1 MARSSVAAHIRT
13 ATQFALVSAMVGA
26 FTVVPAT
33 AQGAPS
39 LLDAPRQP
47 AGPAAPAAQPAAQ
60 PTAPAANSKAGSGSA
75 NARYASGGWTYTAVA
90 SNPVNGDVYAVSLAQ
105 GGKPA
110 GHLLRFAPNSERVTD
125 LGLLPVDGIA
135 SRDVTSAA
143 FTSHGTLAL
152 FNGAEFFT
160 IDLSGDG
167 GVAHLDTV
175 AALPAVEQVIE
186 VDGEQG
192 SVDTLSAWTSA
203 IGDTEDELHAVSRD
217 REGRLFAW
225 RLDTA
230 TGDAV
235 VSPLQVKPGLD
246 VTQVGELN
254 YAYAKDAATLVFA
267 DDQARSIEV
276 RDGVVVGTYVAPSV
290 TENFRELAY
299 LPKGAPYKPV
309 TQPAEPPAPTPARPP
324 AAVKEHAAPPALP
337 TTTAPQTEPIP
348 GAPAP
353 EALVELDT
361 GAPEDEAREVKVTVA
376 TERGAA
382 VEGAAVEVPELGIAE
397 TTDKNGEVVLPIP
410 AGVGDT
416 DVVVAGAAGDGVTRL
431 NAGTKALRVYAA
443 EDAEDANT
451 ADAATFKDST
461 IRVLVETDDGQPV
474 QQAEVY
480 SRDGLAIQVNG
491 LTNDDGYVDVVVPGD
506 VGTARTIELGVRS
519 APAGYTTATKEVDRY
534 EDGITITLPAAESTK
549 SRPGE
554 ILEAIDEAKDVL
566 GVLAGP
572 AAAAGFAAS
581 RGGAAATTTRPN
593 INAARTTGTTTS
605 ATGTATTGTAATGT
619 ATATPTRSTG
629 RTTSATSTRSAVQ
642 ATGSRTTS
650 ASSTTAKSSTT
661 SSSTSAKR
669 GDLANTGTPMR
680 TVIAL
685 GILAMLIG
693 AAYVAL
699 GRRRD

>member
-1 MARSSVAAHIRT
+1 M
-13 ATQFALVSAMVGA
+13 
-26 FTVVPAT
+26 
-33 AQGAPS
+33 
-39 LLDAPRQP
+39 
-47 AGPAAPAAQPAAQ
+47 
-60 PTAPAANSKAGSGSA
+60 
-75 NARYASGGWTYTAVA
+75 
-90 SNPVNGDVYAVSLAQ
+90 
-105 GGKPA
+105 
-110 GHLLRFAPNSERVTD
+110 
-125 LGLLPVDGIA
+125 
-135 SRDVTSAA
+135 
-143 FTSHGTLAL
+143 
-152 FNGAEFFT
+152 
-160 IDLSGDG
+160 
-167 GVAHLDTV
+167 
-175 AALPAVEQVIE
+175 
-186 VDGEQG
+186 
-192 SVDTLSAWTSA
+192 
-203 IGDTEDELHAVSRD
+203 
-217 REGRLFAW
+217 
-225 RLDTA
+225 
-230 TGDAV
+230 
-235 VSPLQVKPGLD
+235 
-246 VTQVGELN
+246 
-254 YAYAKDAATLVFA
+254 
-267 DDQARSIEV
+267 
-276 RDGVVVGTYVAPSV
+276 
-290 TENFRELAY
+290 
-299 LPKGAPYKPV
+299 
-309 TQPAEPPAPTPARPP
+309 
-324 AAVKEHAAPPALP
+324 
-337 TTTAPQTEPIP
+337 TT
-348 GAPAP
+348 
-353 EALVELDT
+353 
-361 GAPEDEAREVKVTVA
+361 
-376 TERGAA
+376 
-382 VEGAAVEVPELGIAE
+382 
-397 TTDKNGEVVLPIP
+397 
-410 AGVGDT
+410 
-416 DVVVAGAAGDGVTRL
+416 L

-443 EDAEDANT
+443 EDAEGAEDADT
-451 ADAATFKDST
+451 ADAARFKDST
-461 IRVLVETDDGQPV
+461 IRVFVETDDGQPV

-519 APAGYTTATKEVDRY
+519 APAGYATATKEVDRY

-581 RGGAAATTTRPN
+581 RGGEAATTTRPN

>member
-1 MARSSVAAHIRT
+1 MARSTLAAHIRT
-13 ATQFALVSAMVGA
+13 TAQFVLVSAMIGA
-26 FTVVPAT
+26 SAVVPVSAY
-33 AQGAPS
+33 GAPS
-39 LLDAPRQP
+39 LLDALRQ
-47 AGPAAPAAQPAAQ
+47 APAIHPPVTQPVH
-60 PTAPAANSKAGSGSA
+60 PGSGSA
-75 NARYASGGWTYTAVA
+75 KARYASGGWTYTALA
-90 SNPVNGDVYAVSLAQ
+90 FNPINGDMYAVSLAQ

-110 GHLLRFAPNSERVTD
+110 GHLLRFAPNSEQVTD
-125 LGLLPVDGIA
+125 LGPLPLDGA
-135 SRDVTSAA
+135 DTGAFTSAA
-143 FTSHGTLAL
+143 FTAGGVLAL
-152 FNGAEFFT
+152 LNTSEFFT
-160 IDLSGDG
+160 IDLSGDLG
-167 GVAHLDTV
+167 PTRLDTV
-175 AALPAVEQVIE
+175 ATLPAVRHEIE
-186 VDGEQG
+186 VDGERG

-203 IGDTEDELHAVSRD
+203 TGDAEDELHAISRD
-217 REGRLFAW
+217 RQGRLLAW
-225 RLDTA
+225 QLDTA
-230 TGDAV
+230 TGNAV
-235 VSPLQVKPGLD
+235 VNPLDVKPGVD

-254 YAYAKDAATLVFA
+254 YAFAKDAATLVFA
-267 DDQARSIEV
+267 DNQARSLEV

-309 TQPAEPPAPTPARPP
+309 TQPAEPAAPAPTRSP

-337 TTTAPQTEPIP
+337 TTTAPQMEPTP

-353 EALVELDT
+353 ETLVEVDT

-382 VEGAAVEVPELGIAE
+382 VEGAAVEVPELGITE

-431 NAGTKALRVYAA
+431 NAGTKALRVYAT
-443 EDAEDANT
+443 EDADTAHT
-451 ADAATFKDST
+451 ADTAGGADAATFKDST

-554 ILEAIDEAKDVL
+554 ILEVIDEAKEAL
-566 GVLAGP
+566 GVIAGP

-581 RGGAAATTTRPN
+581 RGGEAATTTRPN

-650 ASSTTAKSSTT
+650 ASSTAAKSSTT

>member
-186 VDGEQG
+186 VDGERG

>member
-1 MARSSVAAHIRT
+1 MARSTLAAHIRT
-13 ATQFALVSAMVGA
+13 TAQFALVSAMIGA
-26 FTVVPAT
+26 SAVVPVSAY
-33 AQGAPS
+33 GAPS
-39 LLDAPRQP
+39 LLDALRQ
-47 AGPAAPAAQPAAQ
+47 APAIHPPVTQPVH
-60 PTAPAANSKAGSGSA
+60 PGSGSA
-75 NARYASGGWTYTAVA
+75 KARYASGGWTYTALA
-90 SNPVNGDVYAVSLAQ
+90 FNPINGDIYAVSLAQ

-110 GHLLRFAPNSERVTD
+110 GHLLRFAPNSEQVTD
-125 LGLLPVDGIA
+125 LGPLPLDGA
-135 SRDVTSAA
+135 DTGAFTSAA
-143 FTSHGTLAL
+143 FTAGGVLAL
-152 FNGAEFFT
+152 LNTSEFFT
-160 IDLSGDG
+160 IDLSGDLG
-167 GVAHLDTV
+167 PTRLDTV
-175 AALPAVEQVIE
+175 ATLPAVRHEIE
-186 VDGEQG
+186 VDGERG

-203 IGDTEDELHAVSRD
+203 TGDAEDELHAISRD
-217 REGRLFAW
+217 RQGRLLAW
-225 RLDTA
+225 QLDTA
-230 TGDAV
+230 TGNAV
-235 VSPLQVKPGLD
+235 VNPLDVKPGVD

-254 YAYAKDAATLVFA
+254 YAFAKDAATLVFA
-267 DDQARSIEV
+267 DNQARSLEV

-309 TQPAEPPAPTPARPP
+309 TQPAEPAAPAPTRPP

-337 TTTAPQTEPIP
+337 TTTAPQTEPTP

-361 GAPEDEAREVKVTVA
+361 GVPEDEAREVKVTVA

-382 VEGAAVEVPELGIAE
+382 VEGAAVEVPELGITE

-416 DVVVAGAAGDGVTRL
+416 DVVVAGAAGDGVTTL
-431 NAGTKALRVYAA
+431 NAGTKALRVYAT
-443 EDAEDANT
+443 EDADTAHT
-451 ADAATFKDST
+451 ADTAGGADAATFKDST

-480 SRDGLAIQVNG
+480 SRDGLAIQVTG

-554 ILEAIDEAKDVL
+554 ILEVIDEAKEAL
-566 GVLAGP
+566 GVIAGP

-581 RGGAAATTTRPN
+581 RGGEAATTTRPN

-629 RTTSATSTRSAVQ
+629 RTTSATSTSSAVQ

-650 ASSTTAKSSTT
+650 ASSMTAKSSTT

-693 AAYVAL
+693 AAYLAL

>member
-1 MARSSVAAHIRT
+1 MARSTLAAHIRT
-13 ATQFALVSAMVGA
+13 TAQFALVSAMIGA
-26 FTVVPAT
+26 SAVIPVNAY
-33 AQGAPS
+33 GAPS
-39 LLDAPRQP
+39 LLDALRQ
-47 AGPAAPAAQPAAQ
+47 APAIHPPATQPVH
-60 PTAPAANSKAGSGSA
+60 PGSGSA
-75 NARYASGGWTYTAVA
+75 KARYASGGWTYTSLAF
-90 SNPVNGDVYAVSLAQ
+90 NPINGDMYAVSLAQ

-110 GHLLRFAPNSERVTD
+110 GHLLRFAPNSEQVTD
-125 LGLLPVDGIA
+125 LGPLSLDGA
-135 SRDVTSAA
+135 DTGAFTSAA
-143 FTSHGTLAL
+143 FTAGGVLAL
-152 FNGAEFFT
+152 LNASEFFT
-160 IDLSGDG
+160 IDLSGDLG
-167 GVAHLDTV
+167 PTRLDTV
-175 AALPAVEQVIE
+175 ATLPAVRHEIE
-186 VDGEQG
+186 VDGERG

-203 IGDTEDELHAVSRD
+203 TGDAEDELHAISRD
-217 REGRLFAW
+217 RQGRLLAW
-225 RLDTA
+225 QLDTA
-230 TGDAV
+230 TGNAV
-235 VSPLQVKPGLD
+235 VNPLDVKPGVD

-254 YAYAKDAATLVFA
+254 YAFAKDAATLVFA
-267 DDQARSIEV
+267 DNQARSLEV

-309 TQPAEPPAPTPARPP
+309 TQPAEPPAPTPTRPP

-337 TTTAPQTEPIP
+337 TTTAPQTEPTP

-353 EALVELDT
+353 EALVEVDT
-361 GAPEDEAREVKVTVA
+361 GVPEDEAREVKVTVA

-382 VEGAAVEVPELGIAE
+382 VEGAAVEVPELGIAA

-416 DVVVAGAAGDGVTRL
+416 DVVVADAAGDGVTTL

-443 EDAEDANT
+443 EDAEGAEDADT
-451 ADAATFKDST
+451 ADAARFKDST
-461 IRVLVETDDGQPV
+461 IRVFVETDDGQPV

-480 SRDGLAIQVNG
+480 SRDGLAIQVTG
-491 LTNDDGYVDVVVPGD
+491 LTNEDGYVDVVVPGD

-554 ILEAIDEAKDVL
+554 ILEAIDEAKEAL
-566 GVLAGP
+566 GVIAGP

-619 ATATPTRSTG
+619 VTPTRSTG
-629 RTTSATSTRSAVQ
+629 RTTSATSTSSAVQ

-650 ASSTTAKSSTT
+650 ASRTTAKSSTT

>member
-1 MARSSVAAHIRT
+1 MARSTLAAHIRT
-13 ATQFALVSAMVGA
+13 TAQFALVSAMIGA
-26 FTVVPAT
+26 SAVVPVSAY
-33 AQGAPS
+33 GAPS
-39 LLDAPRQP
+39 LLDALRQ
-47 AGPAAPAAQPAAQ
+47 APAIHPPVTQPVH
-60 PTAPAANSKAGSGSA
+60 PGSGSA
-75 NARYASGGWTYTAVA
+75 KARYASGGWTYTALA
-90 SNPVNGDVYAVSLAQ
+90 FNPINGDIYAVSLAQ

-110 GHLLRFAPNSERVTD
+110 GHLLRFAPNSEQVTD
-125 LGLLPVDGIA
+125 LGPLPLDGA
-135 SRDVTSAA
+135 DTGAFTSAA
-143 FTSHGTLAL
+143 FTAGGVLAL
-152 FNGAEFFT
+152 LNTSEFFT
-160 IDLSGDG
+160 IDLSGDLG
-167 GVAHLDTV
+167 PTRLDTV
-175 AALPAVEQVIE
+175 ATLPAVRHEIE
-186 VDGEQG
+186 VDGERG

-203 IGDTEDELHAVSRD
+203 TGDAEDELHAISRD
-217 REGRLFAW
+217 RQGRLLAW
-225 RLDTA
+225 QLDTA
-230 TGDAV
+230 TGNAV
-235 VSPLQVKPGLD
+235 VSPLDVKPGLD

-254 YAYAKDAATLVFA
+254 YAFAKDAATLVFA
-267 DDQARSIEV
+267 DNQARSLEV

-309 TQPAEPPAPTPARPP
+309 TQPAEPPAPTPTRPP

-337 TTTAPQTEPIP
+337 TTTAPQTEPTP

-382 VEGAAVEVPELGIAE
+382 VEGAAVEVPELGIAA

-416 DVVVAGAAGDGVTRL
+416 DVVVAGAAGDGVTTL
-431 NAGTKALRVYAA
+431 NAGTTALRVYAA
-443 EDAEDANT
+443 EDAEDADT
-451 ADAATFKDST
+451 ADAARFKDST
-461 IRVLVETDDGQPV
+461 IRVFVETDDGQPV

-491 LTNDDGYVDVVVPGD
+491 LTNEDGYVDVVVPGD

-519 APAGYTTATKEVDRY
+519 APAGYATATKEVDRY

-554 ILEAIDEAKDVL
+554 ILEAIDEAKEAL
-566 GVLAGP
+566 GVIAGP

-650 ASSTTAKSSTT
+650 ASSMTAKSSTT

>member
-1 MARSSVAAHIRT
+1 MARSTLAAHIRT
-13 ATQFALVSAMVGA
+13 TAQFVLVSAMIGA
-26 FTVVPAT
+26 SAVIPVNAY
-33 AQGAPS
+33 GAPS
-39 LLDAPRQP
+39 LLDALRQ
-47 AGPAAPAAQPAAQ
+47 APAIHPPATQPVH
-60 PTAPAANSKAGSGSA
+60 PGSGSA
-75 NARYASGGWTYTAVA
+75 KARYASGGWTYTALA
-90 SNPVNGDVYAVSLAQ
+90 FNPINGDMYAVSLAQ

-110 GHLLRFAPNSERVTD
+110 GHLLRFAPNSEQVTD
-125 LGLLPVDGIA
+125 LGPLPLDGA
-135 SRDVTSAA
+135 DTGAFTSAA
-143 FTSHGTLAL
+143 FTAGGVLAL
-152 FNGAEFFT
+152 LNTSEFFT
-160 IDLSGDG
+160 IDLSGDLG
-167 GVAHLDTV
+167 PTRLDTV
-175 AALPAVEQVIE
+175 ATLPAVRHEIE
-186 VDGEQG
+186 VDGERG

-203 IGDTEDELHAVSRD
+203 TGDAEDELHAISRD
-217 REGRLFAW
+217 RQGRLLAW
-225 RLDTA
+225 QLDTA
-230 TGDAV
+230 TGNAV
-235 VSPLQVKPGLD
+235 VSPLDVKPGLD

-254 YAYAKDAATLVFA
+254 YAFAKDATTLVFA
-267 DDQARSIEV
+267 DNQARSLEV

-309 TQPAEPPAPTPARPP
+309 TQPAEPPAPTPTRPP

-337 TTTAPQTEPIP
+337 TTTAPQTEPTP

-361 GAPEDEAREVKVTVA
+361 GVPEDEAREVKVTVA

-382 VEGAAVEVPELGIAE
+382 VEGAAVEVPELGITE

-416 DVVVAGAAGDGVTRL
+416 DVVVAGAAGDGVTTL

-443 EDAEDANT
+443 EDAEDADT
-451 ADAATFKDST
+451 ADAARFKDST
-461 IRVLVETDDGQPV
+461 IRVFVETDDGQPV

-480 SRDGLAIQVNG
+480 SRDGLAIQVTG
-491 LTNDDGYVDVVVPGD
+491 LTNEDGYVDVVVPGD

-534 EDGITITLPAAESTK
+534 EDGTTITLPAAESTK

-554 ILEAIDEAKDVL
+554 ILEVIDEAKEAL
-566 GVLAGP
+566 GVIAGP

-629 RTTSATSTRSAVQ
+629 RTTSATSTSSAVQ

-650 ASSTTAKSSTT
+650 ASSMTAKSSTT

>member
-1 MARSSVAAHIRT
+1 MARSTLVAHIRT
-13 ATQFALVSAMVGA
+13 TAQFALVSAMIGA
-26 FTVVPAT
+26 SAVVPVSAY
-33 AQGAPS
+33 GAPS
-39 LLDAPRQP
+39 LLDALRQ
-47 AGPAAPAAQPAAQ
+47 APAIHPPATQPVH
-60 PTAPAANSKAGSGSA
+60 PGSGSA
-75 NARYASGGWTYTAVA
+75 KARYASGGWTYTALA
-90 SNPVNGDVYAVSLAQ
+90 FNPINGDIYAVSLAQ

-110 GHLLRFAPNSERVTD
+110 GHLLRFAPNSEQVTD
-125 LGLLPVDGIA
+125 LGPLPLDGA
-135 SRDVTSAA
+135 DTGAFTSAA
-143 FTSHGTLAL
+143 FTAGGVLAL
-152 FNGAEFFT
+152 LNTSEFFT
-160 IDLSGDG
+160 IDLSGDLG
-167 GVAHLDTV
+167 PTRLDTV
-175 AALPAVEQVIE
+175 ATLPAVRHEIE
-186 VDGEQG
+186 VDGERG

-203 IGDTEDELHAVSRD
+203 TGDAEDELHAISRD
-217 REGRLFAW
+217 RQGRLLAW
-225 RLDTA
+225 QLDTA
-230 TGDAV
+230 TGNAV
-235 VSPLQVKPGLD
+235 VSPLDVKPGVD

-254 YAYAKDAATLVFA
+254 YAFAKDAATLVFA
-267 DDQARSIEV
+267 DNQARSLEV

-309 TQPAEPPAPTPARPP
+309 TQPAEPAAPAPTRSP

-337 TTTAPQTEPIP
+337 TTTAPQTEPTP

-361 GAPEDEAREVKVTVA
+361 GVPEDEAREVKVTVA

-382 VEGAAVEVPELGIAE
+382 VEGAAVEVPELGITE

-416 DVVVAGAAGDGVTRL
+416 DVVVAGAAGDGVTTL

-443 EDAEDANT
+443 EDAEDADT
-451 ADAATFKDST
+451 ADAARFKDST
-461 IRVLVETDDGQPV
+461 IRVFVETDDGQPV

-480 SRDGLAIQVNG
+480 SRDGLAIQVTG
-491 LTNDDGYVDVVVPGD
+491 LTNEDGYVDVVVPGD

-519 APAGYTTATKEVDRY
+519 APAGYATATKEVDRY

-554 ILEAIDEAKDVL
+554 ILEVIDEAKEAL
-566 GVLAGP
+566 GVIAGP

-629 RTTSATSTRSAVQ
+629 RTTSATSTSSAVQ

>member
-1 MARSSVAAHIRT
+1 MARSTLAAHIRT
-13 ATQFALVSAMVGA
+13 TAQFALVSAMIGA
-26 FTVVPAT
+26 SAVIPVNAY
-33 AQGAPS
+33 GAPS
-39 LLDAPRQP
+39 LLDALRQSPALHPPATQP
-47 AGPAAPAAQPAAQ
+47 AHP
-60 PTAPAANSKAGSGSA
+60 GSGSA
-75 NARYASGGWTYTAVA
+75 KARYASGGWTYTALA
-90 SNPVNGDVYAVSLAQ
+90 FNPINGDMYAVSLAQ

-110 GHLLRFAPNSERVTD
+110 GHLLRFAPNSEQVTD
-125 LGLLPVDGIA
+125 LGPLPLDGA
-135 SRDVTSAA
+135 DTGAFTSAA
-143 FTSHGTLAL
+143 FTAGGVLAL
-152 FNGAEFFT
+152 LNASEFFT
-160 IDLSGDG
+160 IDLSGDLG
-167 GVAHLDTV
+167 PTRLDTV
-175 AALPAVEQVIE
+175 ATLPAVRHEIE
-186 VDGEQG
+186 VDGERG
-192 SVDTLSAWTSA
+192 SVDTLSAWASA
-203 IGDTEDELHAVSRD
+203 TGDVEDELHAISRD
-217 REGRLFAW
+217 RQGRLLAW
-225 RLDTA
+225 QLDTA
-230 TGDAV
+230 TGNAV
-235 VSPLQVKPGLD
+235 VSPLDVKPGLD

-254 YAYAKDAATLVFA
+254 YAFAKDAATLVFA
-267 DDQARSIEV
+267 DNQARSLEV

-309 TQPAEPPAPTPARPP
+309 TQPAEPPAPTPTRPP

-337 TTTAPQTEPIP
+337 TTTAPQTEPTP

-353 EALVELDT
+353 ETLVEVDT

-382 VEGAAVEVPELGIAE
+382 VEGAAVEVPELGITE

-416 DVVVAGAAGDGVTRL
+416 DVVVAGAAGDGVTTL

-443 EDAEDANT
+443 EDAEDADT
-451 ADAATFKDST
+451 ADAARFKDST
-461 IRVLVETDDGQPV
+461 IRVFVETDDGQPV

-506 VGTARTIELGVRS
+506 VGTARIIELGVRS
-519 APAGYTTATKEVDRY
+519 APAGYATATKEVDRY

-581 RGGAAATTTRPN
+581 RGGEAATTTRPN

-650 ASSTTAKSSTT
+650 ASRTTAKSSTT

>member
-1 MARSSVAAHIRT
+1 MARSTLAAHIRT
-13 ATQFALVSAMVGA
+13 TAQFALVSAMIGA
-26 FTVVPAT
+26 SAVIPVNAY
-33 AQGAPS
+33 GAPS
-39 LLDAPRQP
+39 LLDALRQ
-47 AGPAAPAAQPAAQ
+47 APAIHPPATQPVH
-60 PTAPAANSKAGSGSA
+60 PGSGSA
-75 NARYASGGWTYTAVA
+75 KARYASGGWTYTSLAF
-90 SNPVNGDVYAVSLAQ
+90 NPINGDMYAVSLAQ

-110 GHLLRFAPNSERVTD
+110 GHLLRFAPNSEQVTD
-125 LGLLPVDGIA
+125 LGPLSLDGA
-135 SRDVTSAA
+135 DTGAFTSAA
-143 FTSHGTLAL
+143 FTAGGVLAL
-152 FNGAEFFT
+152 LNASEFFT
-160 IDLSGDG
+160 IDLSGDLG
-167 GVAHLDTV
+167 PTRLDTV
-175 AALPAVEQVIE
+175 ATLPAVRHEIE
-186 VDGEQG
+186 VDGERG

-203 IGDTEDELHAVSRD
+203 TGDAEDELHAISRD
-217 REGRLFAW
+217 RQGRLLAW
-225 RLDTA
+225 QLDTA
-230 TGDAV
+230 TGNAV
-235 VSPLQVKPGLD
+235 VNPLDVKPGVD

-254 YAYAKDAATLVFA
+254 YAFAKDAATLVFA
-267 DDQARSIEV
+267 DNQARSLEV

-309 TQPAEPPAPTPARPP
+309 TQPAEPPAPTPTRPP

-337 TTTAPQTEPIP
+337 TTTAPQTEPTP

-353 EALVELDT
+353 EALVEVDT

-382 VEGAAVEVPELGIAE
+382 VEGAAVEVPELGIAA

-416 DVVVAGAAGDGVTRL
+416 DVVVAGAAGDGVTTL

-443 EDAEDANT
+443 EGAEDADT
-451 ADAATFKDST
+451 ADAARFKDST
-461 IRVLVETDDGQPV
+461 IRVFVETDDGQPV

-480 SRDGLAIQVNG
+480 SRDGLAIQVTG
-491 LTNDDGYVDVVVPGD
+491 LTNEDGYVDVVVPGD

-519 APAGYTTATKEVDRY
+519 APAGYATATKEVDRY

-605 ATGTATTGTAATGT
+605 ATGTATTGTATT

-629 RTTSATSTRSAVQ
+629 RTTSATSTSSAVQ

-650 ASSTTAKSSTT
+650 ASSMTAKSSTT

>member
-1 MARSSVAAHIRT
+1 MARSTLAAHIRT
-13 ATQFALVSAMVGA
+13 TTRFALVSAMIGA
-26 FTVVPAT
+26 SAVIPVNAY
-33 AQGAPS
+33 GAPS
-39 LLDAPRQP
+39 LLDALRQ
-47 AGPAAPAAQPAAQ
+47 APALHPPATQPVH
-60 PTAPAANSKAGSGSA
+60 PGSGSA
-75 NARYASGGWTYTAVA
+75 KARYASDGWTYTALA
-90 SNPVNGDVYAVSLAQ
+90 FNPINGDMYAVSLAQ

-110 GHLLRFAPNSERVTD
+110 GHLLRFAPNSEQVTD
-125 LGLLPVDGIA
+125 LGPLPLDGA
-135 SRDVTSAA
+135 DTGAFTSAA
-143 FTSHGTLAL
+143 FTAGGVLAL
-152 FNGAEFFT
+152 LNASEFFT
-160 IDLSGDG
+160 IDLSGDLG
-167 GVAHLDTV
+167 PTRLDTV
-175 AALPAVEQVIE
+175 ATLPAVRHEIE
-186 VDGEQG
+186 IDGERG

-203 IGDTEDELHAVSRD
+203 TGDAEDELHAISRD
-217 REGRLFAW
+217 RQGRLLAW
-225 RLDTA
+225 QLDTA
-230 TGDAV
+230 TGNAV
-235 VSPLQVKPGLD
+235 VSPLDVKPGLD

-254 YAYAKDAATLVFA
+254 YAFAKDATTLVFA
-267 DDQARSIEV
+267 DNQARSLEV

-299 LPKGAPYKPV
+299 LSKGAPYKPV
-309 TQPAEPPAPTPARPP
+309 TQPAEPAAPTPTRPP

-337 TTTAPQTEPIP
+337 TTTAPQTEPTP

-353 EALVELDT
+353 ETLVEVDT

-382 VEGAAVEVPELGIAE
+382 VEGATVEVPELGIAA

-410 AGVGDT
+410 AGAGDT
-416 DVVVAGAAGDGVTRL
+416 DVVVAGAAGDGVTTL

-461 IRVLVETDDGQPV
+461 IRVFVETDDGQPV

-480 SRDGLAIQVNG
+480 SRDGLAIQVTG
-491 LTNDDGYVDVVVPGD
+491 LTNEDGYVDVVVPGD

-534 EDGITITLPAAESTK
+534 EDGTTITLPAAESTK

-554 ILEAIDEAKDVL
+554 ILEVIDEAKEAL
-566 GVLAGP
+566 GVIAGP

-581 RGGAAATTTRPN
+581 RGGEAATTTRPN

-650 ASSTTAKSSTT
+650 ASRTTAKSSTT

>member
-1 MARSSVAAHIRT
+1 MARSTLAAHIRT
-13 ATQFALVSAMVGA
+13 TAQFALVSAMIGA
-26 FTVVPAT
+26 SAVVPVSAY
-33 AQGAPS
+33 GAPS
-39 LLDAPRQP
+39 LLDALRQ
-47 AGPAAPAAQPAAQ
+47 APAIHPPVTQPVH
-60 PTAPAANSKAGSGSA
+60 PGSGSA
-75 NARYASGGWTYTAVA
+75 KARYASGGWTYTALA
-90 SNPVNGDVYAVSLAQ
+90 FNPINGDIYAVSLAQ

-110 GHLLRFAPNSERVTD
+110 GHLLRFAPNSEQVTD
-125 LGLLPVDGIA
+125 LGPLPLDGA
-135 SRDVTSAA
+135 DTGAFTSAA
-143 FTSHGTLAL
+143 FTAGGVLAL
-152 FNGAEFFT
+152 LNTSEFFT
-160 IDLSGDG
+160 IDLSGDLG
-167 GVAHLDTV
+167 PTRLDTV
-175 AALPAVEQVIE
+175 ATLPAVRHEIE
-186 VDGEQG
+186 VDGERG

-203 IGDTEDELHAVSRD
+203 TGDAEDELHAISRD
-217 REGRLFAW
+217 RQGRLLAW
-225 RLDTA
+225 QLDTA
-230 TGDAV
+230 TGNAV
-235 VSPLQVKPGLD
+235 VNPLDVKPGVD

-254 YAYAKDAATLVFA
+254 YAFAKDAATLVFA
-267 DDQARSIEV
+267 DNQARSLEV

-309 TQPAEPPAPTPARPP
+309 TQPAEPAAPAPTRPP

-337 TTTAPQTEPIP
+337 TTTAPQTEPTP

-361 GAPEDEAREVKVTVA
+361 GVPEDEAREVKVTVA

-382 VEGAAVEVPELGIAE
+382 VEGAAVEVPELGITE

-416 DVVVAGAAGDGVTRL
+416 DVVVAGAAGDGVTTL

-443 EDAEDANT
+443 EDAEDADT
-451 ADAATFKDST
+451 ADAARFKDST
-461 IRVLVETDDGQPV
+461 IRVFVETDDGQPV

-480 SRDGLAIQVNG
+480 SRDGLAIQVTG
-491 LTNDDGYVDVVVPGD
+491 LTNEDGYVDVVVPGD

-534 EDGITITLPAAESTK
+534 EDGTTITLPAAESTK

-554 ILEAIDEAKDVL
+554 ILEVIDEAKEAL
-566 GVLAGP
+566 GVIAGP

-629 RTTSATSTRSAVQ
+629 RTTSATSTSSAVQ

-650 ASSTTAKSSTT
+650 ASSMTAKSSTT

>member
-1 MARSSVAAHIRT
+1 MARSTLAAHIRT
-13 ATQFALVSAMVGA
+13 TAQFALVSAMIGA
-26 FTVVPAT
+26 SAVIPVSAY
-33 AQGAPS
+33 GAPS
-39 LLDAPRQP
+39 LLDALRQ
-47 AGPAAPAAQPAAQ
+47 APAIHPPATQPVH
-60 PTAPAANSKAGSGSA
+60 PGSGSA
-75 NARYASGGWTYTAVA
+75 KARYASGGWTYTSLAF
-90 SNPVNGDVYAVSLAQ
+90 NPINGDMYAVSLAQ

-110 GHLLRFAPNSERVTD
+110 GHLLRFAPNSEQVTD
-125 LGLLPVDGIA
+125 LGPLPLDGA
-135 SRDVTSAA
+135 DTGAFTSAA
-143 FTSHGTLAL
+143 FTAGGVLAL
-152 FNGAEFFT
+152 LNTSEFFT
-160 IDLSGDG
+160 IDLSGDLG
-167 GVAHLDTV
+167 PTRLDTV
-175 AALPAVEQVIE
+175 ATLPAVRHEIE
-186 VDGEQG
+186 VDGERG

-203 IGDTEDELHAVSRD
+203 TGDAEDELHAISRD
-217 REGRLFAW
+217 RQGRLLAW
-225 RLDTA
+225 QLDTA
-230 TGDAV
+230 TGNAV
-235 VSPLQVKPGLD
+235 VNPLDVKPGVD

-254 YAYAKDAATLVFA
+254 YAFAKDAATLVFA
-267 DDQARSIEV
+267 DNQARSLEV

-309 TQPAEPPAPTPARPP
+309 TQPAEPAAPAPTRSP

-337 TTTAPQTEPIP
+337 TTTAPQTEPTP

-353 EALVELDT
+353 ETLVEVDT

-382 VEGAAVEVPELGIAE
+382 VEGAAVEVPELGIAA

-416 DVVVAGAAGDGVTRL
+416 DVVVAGAAGDGVTTL

-443 EDAEDANT
+443 EDAEGAEDADT
-451 ADAATFKDST
+451 ADAARFKDST
-461 IRVLVETDDGQPV
+461 IRVFVETDDGQPV

-480 SRDGLAIQVNG
+480 SRDGLAIQVTG
-491 LTNDDGYVDVVVPGD
+491 LTNEDGYVDVVVPGD

-581 RGGAAATTTRPN
+581 RGGEAATTTRPN

-650 ASSTTAKSSTT
+650 ASSTAAKSSTT

>member
-1 MARSSVAAHIRT
+1 MARSTLAAHIRT
-13 ATQFALVSAMVGA
+13 TTRFALVSAMIGA
-26 FTVVPAT
+26 SAVVSVSAH
-33 AQGAPS
+33 GAPS
-39 LLDAPRQP
+39 LLDTLRQAPAIHPPATQP
-47 AGPAAPAAQPAAQ
+47 AHP
-60 PTAPAANSKAGSGSA
+60 GSGSA
-75 NARYASGGWTYTAVA
+75 KARYASGGWTYTALA
-90 SNPVNGDVYAVSLAQ
+90 FNPINGDMYAVSLAQ

-186 VDGEQG
+186 VDGERG

-203 IGDTEDELHAVSRD
+203 IGDTEDELHAISRD
-217 REGRLFAW
+217 RDGRLFAW
-225 RLDTA
+225 QLDTT
-230 TGDAV
+230 TGNAV
-235 VSPLQVKPGLD
+235 VNPLDVKPGLD

-254 YAYAKDAATLVFA
+254 YAFAKDAATLVFA
-267 DDQARSIEV
+267 DNQARSLEV

-299 LPKGAPYKPV
+299 LPKEAPYKPV

-337 TTTAPQTEPIP
+337 TTTAPQTEPTP

-361 GAPEDEAREVKVTVA
+361 GAPEDEAREVKVTVT

-382 VEGAAVEVPELGIAE
+382 VEGATVEIPELGIAE

-431 NAGTKALRVYAA
+431 NAGTKALRVYAT
-443 EDAEDANT
+443 EDADTAHT
-451 ADAATFKDST
+451 ADTAGGADAATFKDST

-581 RGGAAATTTRPN
+581 RGGEAATTTRPN

-619 ATATPTRSTG
+619 ATASPTRSTG

-642 ATGSRTTS
+642 TTGSRTTS
-650 ASSTTAKSSTT
+650 ASSTAAKSSTT

-685 GILAMLIG
+685 GILAMLVG

>member
-1 MARSSVAAHIRT
+1 MARSTLAAHIRT
-13 ATQFALVSAMVGA
+13 TTRFALVSAMIGA
-26 FTVVPAT
+26 SAVVPVSAY
-33 AQGAPS
+33 GAPS
-39 LLDAPRQP
+39 LLDALRQ
-47 AGPAAPAAQPAAQ
+47 APAIHPPVTQPVH
-60 PTAPAANSKAGSGSA
+60 PGSGSA
-75 NARYASGGWTYTAVA
+75 KARYASGGWTYTALA
-90 SNPVNGDVYAVSLAQ
+90 FNPINGDIYAVSLAQ

-110 GHLLRFAPNSERVTD
+110 GHLLRFAPNSEQVTD
-125 LGLLPVDGIA
+125 LGPLPLDGA
-135 SRDVTSAA
+135 DTGAFTSAA
-143 FTSHGTLAL
+143 FTAGGVLAL
-152 FNGAEFFT
+152 LNASEFFT
-160 IDLSGDG
+160 IDLSGDLG
-167 GVAHLDTV
+167 PTRLDTV
-175 AALPAVEQVIE
+175 ATLPAVRHEIE
-186 VDGEQG
+186 VDGERG

-203 IGDTEDELHAVSRD
+203 TGDAEDELHAISRD
-217 REGRLFAW
+217 RQGRLLAW
-225 RLDTA
+225 QLDTA
-230 TGDAV
+230 TGNAV
-235 VSPLQVKPGLD
+235 VSPLDVKPGVD

-254 YAYAKDAATLVFA
+254 YAFAKDAATLVFA
-267 DDQARSIEV
+267 DNQARSLEV

-309 TQPAEPPAPTPARPP
+309 TQPAEPAAPAPTRSP

-337 TTTAPQTEPIP
+337 TTTAPQMEPTP

-353 EALVELDT
+353 ETLVEVDT

-382 VEGAAVEVPELGIAE
+382 VEGAAVEVPELGITE
-397 TTDKNGEVVLPIP
+397 TTDKNGEVVLPIS

-416 DVVVAGAAGDGVTRL
+416 DVVVAGAAGDGVTTL

-443 EDAEDANT
+443 EDAEDADT
-451 ADAATFKDST
+451 ADAARFKDST
-461 IRVLVETDDGQPV
+461 IRVFVETDDGQPV

-480 SRDGLAIQVNG
+480 SRDGLAIQVTG
-491 LTNDDGYVDVVVPGD
+491 LTNEDGYVDVVVPGD

-534 EDGITITLPAAESTK
+534 EDGTTITLPAAESTK

-554 ILEAIDEAKDVL
+554 ILEVIDEAKEAL
-566 GVLAGP
+566 GVIAGP

-605 ATGTATTGTAATGT
+605 ATGTATTGTATTGT

-629 RTTSATSTRSAVQ
+629 RTTSATSTSAAVQ

-650 ASSTTAKSSTT
+650 ASSMTAKSSTT

>member
-1 MARSSVAAHIRT
+1 MARSTLAAHIRT
-13 ATQFALVSAMVGA
+13 TAQFALVSAMIGA
-26 FTVVPAT
+26 SAVVPVSAY
-33 AQGAPS
+33 GAPS
-39 LLDAPRQP
+39 LLDALRQ
-47 AGPAAPAAQPAAQ
+47 APAIHPPATQPVH
-60 PTAPAANSKAGSGSA
+60 PGSGSA
-75 NARYASGGWTYTAVA
+75 KARYASGGWTYTALA
-90 SNPVNGDVYAVSLAQ
+90 FNPINGDMYAVSLAQ
-105 GGKPA
+105 GGNPA
-110 GHLLRFAPNSERVTD
+110 GHLLRFAPNSEQVTD
-125 LGLLPVDGIA
+125 LGPLPLDGA
-135 SRDVTSAA
+135 DTGAFTSAA
-143 FTSHGTLAL
+143 FTAGGVLAL
-152 FNGAEFFT
+152 LNTSEFFT
-160 IDLSGDG
+160 IDLSGDLG
-167 GVAHLDTV
+167 PTRLDTV
-175 AALPAVEQVIE
+175 ATLPAVRHEIE
-186 VDGEQG
+186 VDGERG

-203 IGDTEDELHAVSRD
+203 TGDAEDELHAISRD
-217 REGRLFAW
+217 RQGRLLAW
-225 RLDTA
+225 QLDTA
-230 TGDAV
+230 TGNAV
-235 VSPLQVKPGLD
+235 VNPLDVKPGVD

-254 YAYAKDAATLVFA
+254 YAFAKDAATLVFA
-267 DDQARSIEV
+267 DNQARSLEV

-309 TQPAEPPAPTPARPP
+309 TQPAEPAAPAPTRPP

-337 TTTAPQTEPIP
+337 TTTAPQTEPTP

-361 GAPEDEAREVKVTVA
+361 GVPEDEAREVKVTVA

-382 VEGAAVEVPELGIAE
+382 VEGAAVEVPELGITE

-416 DVVVAGAAGDGVTRL
+416 DVVVAGAAGDGVTTL

-443 EDAEDANT
+443 EDAEDADT
-451 ADAATFKDST
+451 ADAARFKDST
-461 IRVLVETDDGQPV
+461 IRVFVETDDGQPV

-480 SRDGLAIQVNG
+480 SRDGLAIQVTG
-491 LTNDDGYVDVVVPGD
+491 LTNEDGYVDVVVPGD

-519 APAGYTTATKEVDRY
+519 APAGYTAATKEVDRY
-534 EDGITITLPAAESTK
+534 EDGTTITLPAAESTK

-554 ILEAIDEAKDVL
+554 ILEVIDEAKEAL
-566 GVLAGP
+566 GVIAGP

-629 RTTSATSTRSAVQ
+629 RTTSATSTSSAVQ

-650 ASSTTAKSSTT
+650 ASSMTAKSSTT

>member
-1 MARSSVAAHIRT
+1 MARSTLAAHIRT
-13 ATQFALVSAMVGA
+13 TAQFALVSAMIGA
-26 FTVVPAT
+26 SAVIPVNAY
-33 AQGAPS
+33 GAPS
-39 LLDAPRQP
+39 LLDALRQ
-47 AGPAAPAAQPAAQ
+47 APAIHPPATQPVH
-60 PTAPAANSKAGSGSA
+60 PGSGSA
-75 NARYASGGWTYTAVA
+75 KARYASGGWTYTALA
-90 SNPVNGDVYAVSLAQ
+90 FNPINGDMYAVSLAQ

-110 GHLLRFAPNSERVTD
+110 GHLLRFAPNSEQVTD
-125 LGLLPVDGIA
+125 LGPLPLDGA
-135 SRDVTSAA
+135 DTGAFTSAA
-143 FTSHGTLAL
+143 FTAGGVLAL
-152 FNGAEFFT
+152 LNTSEFFT
-160 IDLSGDG
+160 IDLSGDLG
-167 GVAHLDTV
+167 PTRLDTV
-175 AALPAVEQVIE
+175 ATLPAVRHEIE
-186 VDGEQG
+186 VDGERG

-203 IGDTEDELHAVSRD
+203 TGDAEDELHAISRD
-217 REGRLFAW
+217 RQGRLLAW
-225 RLDTA
+225 QLDTA
-230 TGDAV
+230 TGNAV
-235 VSPLQVKPGLD
+235 VSPLDVKPGLD

-254 YAYAKDAATLVFA
+254 YAFAKDATTLVFA
-267 DDQARSIEV
+267 DNQARSLEV

-309 TQPAEPPAPTPARPP
+309 TQPAEPAAPAPTRSP

-337 TTTAPQTEPIP
+337 TTTAPQTEPTP

-353 EALVELDT
+353 ETLVEVDT

-382 VEGAAVEVPELGIAE
+382 VEGAAVEVPELGITE

-416 DVVVAGAAGDGVTRL
+416 DVVVAGAAGDGVTTL

-461 IRVLVETDDGQPV
+461 IRVFVETDDGQPV

-519 APAGYTTATKEVDRY
+519 APAGYATATKEVDRY

-581 RGGAAATTTRPN
+581 RGGEAATTTRPN

-629 RTTSATSTRSAVQ
+629 RTTSATSTSSAVQ

-650 ASSTTAKSSTT
+650 ASRTTAKSSTT